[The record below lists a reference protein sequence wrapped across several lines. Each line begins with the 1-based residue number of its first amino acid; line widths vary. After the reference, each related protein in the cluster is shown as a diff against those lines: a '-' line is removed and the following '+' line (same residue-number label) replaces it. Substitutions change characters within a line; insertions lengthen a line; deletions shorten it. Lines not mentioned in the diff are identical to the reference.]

1 MLFTEQEEIESV
13 SFAARANIA
22 SDLNTFLEVITAHP
36 AVESL
41 QKRLRVKSDID
52 DLVKLM
58 LHLCNLTIDKRYENP
73 WDSALA
79 TYAWILTKVDP
90 EREDIAIHLLR
101 KLKNSWWSS
110 HLAER
115 FLEQR

>member
-1 MLFTEQEEIESV
+1 MHFTKQEEIESC

-22 SDLNTFLEVITAHP
+22 LDLNTFLEVITRHP

-41 QKRLRVKSDID
+41 WKRLRAKSDID
-52 DLVKLM
+52 CLVKM
-58 LHLCNLTIDKRYENP
+58 MQHLCNLNFDLRYENP

-79 TYAWILTKVDP
+79 TYAWILTNVNP

-101 KLKNSWWSS
+101 ELKNSWCSS
-110 HLAER
+110 H
-115 FLEQR
+115 